1 MVTPPAR
8 SYKFKFDGILDM
20 KISQDKVFNK
30 VAREAVDR
38 CGRAG
43 AGRHAPGLT
52 GPPTPAA
59 RWTGTT
65 PPSSP
70 TARPGPGRRSP
81 SPAASR
87 STPTA
92 ASSPAPSPTF
102 SGPSTRCA
110 LPPPPV
116 RHAARPAHTA
126 AASGPAA
133 RGHPVQRLHFV
144 PGDLQRVG
152 LRPAGSLP
160 RHVQTG
166 RPPVRWPWD
175 GLCSR
180 WALPPPLTPPPSPPC
195 SKVSLME
202 DEEGSVHLRNLSMHR
217 VNNEEEAL
225 NLLFLVRGRLG
236 RWGLHCAAGW
246 RPSLTAA
253 AGDCR
258 GTPTVPSARRR

>member
-1 MVTPPAR
+1 MRTRGSRPPR
-8 SYKFKFDGILDM
+8 S
-20 KISQDKVFNK
+20 
-30 VAREAVDR
+30 
-38 CGRAG
+38 
-43 AGRHAPGLT
+43 
-52 GPPTPAA
+52 GPH
-59 RWTGTT
+59 R
-65 PPSSP
+65 
-70 TARPGPGRRSP
+70 TAH
-81 SPAASR
+81 SR
-87 STPTA
+87 SALDGYNATIFAYGQTG
-92 ASSPAPSPTF
+92 SGKTF
-102 SGPSTRCA
+102 TITGGVEKYADRGIIPRTISYIFGTFNEVRP
-110 LPPPPV
+110 PPPPV

-180 WALPPPLTPPPSPPC
+180 WALPPPLTPPPSPPR